1 MGGRGGSSGISQG
14 TLANGFNGKW
24 FGVRVTNDGGA
35 IREYFFRQTENTTL
49 MRTSLAESAKKS
61 PVSAQK
67 FVSNARERNSRVE
80 IINPSEVER
89 RTRERN
95 RERQSRPDYE
105 HGIGTEWGNRNNRE
119 AARVSRLASRRRR
132 RR

>member
-14 TLANGFNGKW
+14 TLASGFNGKW
-24 FGVRVTNDGGA
+24 FGVRVTNNGGTTK
-35 IREYFFRQTENTTL
+35 EYFFRQTENTTL

-80 IINPSEVER
+80 IINPLEVER

-95 RERQSRPDYE
+95 QERLSRPDYE

-119 AARVSRLASRRRR
+119 AARASRLASRRRR